1 MKFDLISKSVY
12 REHESSKSADST
24 NGVAKAFV
32 ATKKEVESITD
43 GTTKALGTTK
53 AIGATKA
60 TTNKTLDAIKKSRT
74 SNKDFFRQRRQL
86 KRRVKQTVQ
95 RYIKRALIQ
104 RKN

>member
-12 REHESSKSADST
+12 REHESSKSADSSGAA
-24 NGVAKAFV
+24 NAFV
-32 ATKKEVESITD
+32 ATKKEVESTTD

-60 TTNKTLDAIKKSRT
+60 TTNKTLDATKKSRT